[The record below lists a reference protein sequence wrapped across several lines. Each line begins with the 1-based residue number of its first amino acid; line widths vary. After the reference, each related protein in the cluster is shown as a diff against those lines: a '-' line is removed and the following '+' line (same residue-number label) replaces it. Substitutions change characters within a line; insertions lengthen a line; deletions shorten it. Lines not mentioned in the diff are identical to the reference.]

1 MSRIGR
7 MPITV
12 PAGVTV
18 TVGDNN
24 LVTVKGPLGTLT
36 EQISARMIVKVDANT
51 VVVERPTD
59 NKDDKS
65 LHGLSRTLINN
76 MVVGVVSGYTKTLE
90 IVGVGYKVV
99 KQGKTLQLFLGQ
111 SLVKGLPQASLQ
123 VTEPDGIT
131 FEVPNPNTIVV
142 KGINKQ
148 EVGQIAAVI
157 RSKRPPEPYHGKGVQ
172 YSDEHIRRKAGKA
185 GK

>member
-90 IVGVGYKVV
+90 IVGVGYKVA
-99 KQGKTLQLFLGQ
+99 KQGKALNLNLGH
-111 SLVKGLPQASLQ
+111 SHPIIMN
-123 VTEPDGIT
+123 EPDGIT
-131 FEVPNPNTIVV
+131 FEVPNTNTIII

-157 RSKRPPEPYHGKGVQ
+157 RSKRPPEPYHGKGVK
-172 YSDEHIRRKAGKA
+172 YSDEYIRRKAGKA

>member
-18 TVGDNN
+18 TVGENN

-76 MVVGVVSGYTKTLE
+76 MVVGVVNGYTKTLE
-90 IVGVGYKVV
+90 IVGVGYKVA
-99 KQGKTLQLFLGQ
+99 KQGKTLTLNLGH
-111 SLVKGLPQASLQ
+111 SHPIIMN
-123 VTEPDGIT
+123 EPDGIT
-131 FEVPNPNTIVV
+131 FDVPNANSIII

-148 EVGQIAAVI
+148 QVGQIAAVI
-157 RSKRPPEPYHGKGVQ
+157 RSKRPPEPYHGKGVK
-172 YSDEHIRRKAGKA
+172 YSDEYIRRKAGKA